1 MWEAADLLLVTL
13 YLDTPLLK
21 RHFWFWN
28 NFKWLYS
35 EHYIGFIIPIMLKN
49 HSKYL
54 KVNPG
59 FLREK
64 LQNIYNVMH
73 FLDVLTFSKCLRNR
87 QSIISRRRLNHLNI
101 EERIN
106 LWIFDMIVQY
116 SWKQKDGFEKY
127 DVEITKLNIRFIRIR
142 IYFLWQS
149 LKT

>member
-1 MWEAADLLLVTL
+1 MHSSEIEAYAAEAAGPHFISTRP
-13 YLDTPLLK
+13 TPTTVGSEV
-21 RHFWFWN
+21 
-28 NFKWLYS
+28 LYS
-35 EHYIGFIIPIMLKN
+35 EHYIGYIIPIMLKN

-101 EERIN
+101 VERIN
-106 LWIFDMIVQY
+106 L
-116 SWKQKDGFEKY
+116 
-127 DVEITKLNIRFIRIR
+127 
-142 IYFLWQS
+142 
-149 LKT
+149 